1 MMRMAKLALTGAIVL
16 GLALPALAADSNLP
30 KPDANNAYYDWTPA
44 QQLVG
49 YRNMEKVF
57 PTRVVKRGARVSP
70 LLKAAREISVHYTF
84 KDEPWDTNRFMRES
98 NATGLLIL
106 HNGRIELEKYR
117 AGYSAD
123 QRWTSFSVAKSFSS
137 TLVGA
142 AIKDGSIKSLDD
154 RVTDYIPGL
163 KGSVYDGVTVRQ
175 LLTMTTGVKWNEDYG
190 DPNSDVARIR
200 AEKSV
205 NGSDP
210 IVTYMAR
217 LTREAPAGTKWVY
230 KTGETH
236 LIGALI
242 RAATHKNLTDYLS
255 EKVWSRIGMQ
265 RDAVWIL
272 DPAGHEYAGCCL
284 SATTRDF
291 ARFGYFFMHGAKV
304 DGVSIVPDGWA
315 QMATTTTAVAKRNN
329 GSGYGFQWWT
339 NADDTFQGVGIFGQL
354 LLVDARDD
362 LVIAVQSAWP
372 SATARTEGAMRNAYI
387 EAVKAQVRQQKV
399 ASR

>member
-1 MMRMAKLALTGAIVL
+1 MIRMASVAATGALVL
-16 GLALPALAADSNLP
+16 TLALPALAADTALP

-49 YRNMEKVF
+49 YRNMEKIF
-57 PTRVVKRGARVSP
+57 PTRVVKRGAKVSP
-70 LLKAAREISVHYTF
+70 LPKAAKEIAVRYSF
-84 KDEPWDTNRFMRES
+84 KDQPWDTERFMREA

-106 HNGRIELEKYR
+106 HNGKIELERYR

-142 AIKDGSIKSLDD
+142 AIKGGAIKSLDD
-154 RVTDYIPGL
+154 RITDYLPGL
-163 KGSVYDGVTVRQ
+163 KGSAYEGVTVRN
-175 LLTMTTGVKWNEDYG
+175 LLNMTSGVKWNEDYG
-190 DPNSDVARIR
+190 DPNADVAKIR
-200 AEKSV
+200 AEKSI

-217 LTREAPAGTKWVY
+217 LKREAEPGTKFVY

-236 LIGALI
+236 LVGALV
-242 RAATHKNLTDYLS
+242 RAATHKDLAAYLS
-255 EKVWSRIGMQ
+255 DKVWSRIGMQ

-272 DPAGHEYAGCCL
+272 DPANHEYAGCCL

-304 DGVSIVPDGWA
+304 DGKSIVPDGWEQA
-315 QMATTTTAVAKRNN
+315 ATTTSAVARRTN
-329 GSGYGFQWWT
+329 GSGYGYQWWT
-339 NADDTFQGVGIFGQL
+339 NADDTFQGVGIFGQML
-354 LLVDARDD
+354 MVDAKDD
-362 LVIAVQSAWP
+362 LVIVVQSAWP
-372 SATARTEGAMRNAYI
+372 SATARAEGAMRAAYVD
-387 EAVKAQVRQQKV
+387 AVKAQIRGQKV